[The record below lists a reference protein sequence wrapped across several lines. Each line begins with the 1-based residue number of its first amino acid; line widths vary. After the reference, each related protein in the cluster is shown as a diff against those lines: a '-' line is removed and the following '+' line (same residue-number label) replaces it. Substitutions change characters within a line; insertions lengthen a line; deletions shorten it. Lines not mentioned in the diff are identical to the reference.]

1 MIKRLW
7 LGAAL
12 ALVVLGLSGCV
23 AYAPVPVSAPAPSA
37 FDRAYNGALAAA
49 QDVGIQIS
57 SADPV
62 AGQIR
67 GTRGG
72 QPVSISVTQQPD
84 GSARVQFDGPG
95 ATQREPDLATRF
107 AQAYQRRTGR

>member
-1 MIKRLW
+1 
-7 LGAAL
+7 
-12 ALVVLGLSGCV
+12 V
-23 AYAPVPVSAPAPSA
+23 AYAPVAAPAPSA

-49 QDVGIQIS
+49 QDVGIQVT
-57 SADPV
+57 SADP
-62 AGQIR
+62 ATGQIR

-84 GSARVQFDGPG
+84 GGARVQFDGPG

>member
-1 MIKRLW
+1 VIRHFW
-7 LGAAL
+7 LAAAL
-12 ALVVLGLSGCV
+12 TLAALGLSACV
-23 AYAPVPVSAPAPSA
+23 AYAPVAAPAPSA

-49 QDVGIQIS
+49 QDVGIQVT
-57 SADPV
+57 SADP
-62 AGQIR
+62 ATGQIR

-72 QPVSISVTQQPD
+72 QPVNISVTQQPD

-107 AQAYQRRTGR
+107 AQSYQRRTGR

>member
-1 MIKRLW
+1 MLQRLS

-12 ALVVLGLSGCV
+12 ALLTFVLGACV
-23 AYAPVPVSAPAPSA
+23 AYAPAPVTAPSA

-49 QDVGIQIS
+49 QDVGIQIN
-57 SADPV
+57 SADPTT
-62 AGQIR
+62 GQIR

-84 GSARVQFDGPG
+84 GSARVQFDAPG